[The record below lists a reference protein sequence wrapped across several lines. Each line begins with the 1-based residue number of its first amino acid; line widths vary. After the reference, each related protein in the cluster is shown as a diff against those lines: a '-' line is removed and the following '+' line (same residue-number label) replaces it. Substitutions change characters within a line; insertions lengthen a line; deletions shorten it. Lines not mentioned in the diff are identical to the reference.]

1 MARTL
6 PSQPEVNIGLV
17 GHVDHGKTTL
27 TQALSGVWTD
37 THSEERRRGISIKLG
52 YADTAFYKTDSGQYY
67 ATGRRPEGG
76 KDVDSEL
83 QRVVSFVDAPGH
95 ETLMAIMITGASIMD
110 GAMLMVAANETCP
123 QPQTREHLM
132 ALEIAGIKNI
142 VIVQNKIDLVTKDRA
157 MESYKEINEFLKG
170 TIAQNAPIIPVS
182 AHHDVNLDVLIEAIE
197 QTIPTP
203 NRQDDERAVMH
214 IARSF
219 DVNRPGTRPAKLTG
233 GVIGGSI
240 VEGAFKEG
248 DEIIIGPGRKIEQ
261 GNKTRWE
268 PIETTI
274 TSMQGGVLAG
284 ISRVLAGEPFFL
296 NSFKNIANDGREG
309 YIALAGRRE
318 GDKIIVLDLER
329 FGGEILC
336 ARDSYLCSKG
346 QVSIDA
352 ATTFT
357 RGQMGLRLFLSNQNT
372 IFMQKLSGTG
382 LACISGNGTV
392 IRQDLEEGQEMVVDA
407 RAVCAFSKTIGYQ
420 LRLMSSPLAALFGGE
435 GLFFARLSGPGTFYL
450 QSLPAARQDGG
461 LRDEG
466 EVAV

>member
-1 MARTL
+1 MCGFEVLLHTL

-142 VIVQNKIDLVTKDRA
+142 VIVQNKIDLVTRERA
-157 MESYKEINEFLKG
+157 MESYNEIKQFLEG
-170 TIAQNAPIIPVS
+170 TIAEDAPIIPVS
-182 AHHDVNLDVLIEAIE
+182 AHHDVNLDILIEAIE

-203 NRQDDERAVMH
+203 NRLEDERAVMH

-240 VEGAFKEG
+240 VEGAFREG

-274 TSMQGGVLAG
+274 TSMQGGGGKRDVMMAGGLCGLGTLLDPSITTADNLSGQVLAKKG
-284 ISRVLAGEPFFL
+284 ELPTIRTECTISVELMEAMVSGE
-296 NSFKNIANDGREG
+296 GEG
-309 YIALAGRRE
+309 A
-318 GDKIIVLDLER
+318 DKIYPLRNNEMLMVNVATSTSV
-329 FGGEILC
+329 GVV
-336 ARDSYLCSKG
+336 KG
-346 QVSIDA
+346 A
-352 ATTFT
+352 EKGKATLH
-357 RGQMGLRLFLSNQNT
+357 LRLP
-372 IFMQKLSGTG
+372 IC
-382 LACISGNGTV
+382 A
-392 IRQDLEEGQEMVVDA
+392 DEGQRVSLSRRVGA
-407 RAVCAFSKTIGYQ
+407 RWRLIGHGTIQ
-420 LRLMSSPLAALFGGE
+420 
-435 GLFFARLSGPGTFYL
+435 
-450 QSLPAARQDGG
+450 
-461 LRDEG
+461 
-466 EVAV
+466 

>member
-76 KDVDSEL
+76 KDIDSEL

-142 VIVQNKIDLVTKDRA
+142 VIVQNKIDLVTKERA
-157 MESYKEINEFLKG
+157 MESYNEIKEFLEG
-170 TIAQNAPIIPVS
+170 TIAQNAPVIPVS
-182 AHHDVNLDVLIEAIE
+182 AHHDVNLDILIEAIE

-203 NRQDDERAVMH
+203 NRQEDERAVMH

-240 VEGAFKEG
+240 VEGAFREG

-274 TSMQGGVLAG
+274 TSMQGGGGKRDVMMAGGLCGLGTLLDPSITTADNLSGQVLAKKG
-284 ISRVLAGEPFFL
+284 ELPTIRTECSISVELMETMVSGDGEGADKIYPL
-296 NSFKNIANDGREG
+296 RNNEMLMVNVATSTSVGVVKGAEKGKATLHLRLPICADE
-309 YIALAGRRE
+309 GRRVSLSRRV
-318 GDKIIVLDLER
+318 G
-329 FGGEILC
+329 
-336 ARDSYLCSKG
+336 ARW
-346 QVSIDA
+346 
-352 ATTFT
+352 
-357 RGQMGLRLFLSNQNT
+357 RLIGHGT
-372 IFMQKLSGTG
+372 IQ
-382 LACISGNGTV
+382 
-392 IRQDLEEGQEMVVDA
+392 
-407 RAVCAFSKTIGYQ
+407 
-420 LRLMSSPLAALFGGE
+420 
-435 GLFFARLSGPGTFYL
+435 
-450 QSLPAARQDGG
+450 
-461 LRDEG
+461 
-466 EVAV
+466 